1 MAKKI
6 AQTLTILFFW
16 SGLFGFTPSS
26 PISLAKAQGTKDVA
40 VTFDTGPVPVPLATA
55 IRSLAQAYGYS
66 AIVADIPDVKVVLRS
81 LKLPLPQALELI
93 VSTYLGKEFG
103 YTLLPEKKV
112 VVVAKKEN
120 LELALKGAGLVSPP
134 QPPQP
139 SEAKKEK
146 ESPSAPPDLYVTSLP
161 ALLDEA
167 GLKESLANLGS
178 EVKVSFVRSPS
189 GTLLVAIGSAE
200 ALSRVRKLVSELI
213 DKAPPPP
220 PPADREEE
228 AAVRLIALPAPLPN
242 EALAT
247 LQGTYTVKLT
257 SLGSHLLCQGK
268 AEACQKVEDLVGK
281 LVPPPKKEE
290 KPTIPLRTWA
300 FPVYGNPSEIK
311 EAVEAAYGES
321 IKAEGGVLYE
331 AKDAKRLV
339 VKASGPTLM
348 EVYRLLEA
356 VDPRP
361 KPETKTEESLKALYI
376 PRYKE
381 SSALISYLKGRFP
394 DLKVEAKEGALL
406 VEGAPDLT
414 RQAIEEVKE
423 QDRPKPQVTYRA
435 IAFSANRDNALD
447 FQNQLVLAL
456 RQGINL
462 TLGPSFDFRGVLPPD
477 PAISNSL
484 QGVLKLAESRGWG
497 KTVLDATIVATDGE
511 SNRLQSGGKV
521 TVLNAVSTSQS
532 SGGSSSGSGQNQ
544 QTQTT
549 SQSQPLNYD
558 FGLVLRVTPKVMPGG
573 LVETALSLEI
583 NDEPSVSGQVVR
595 YATKQT
601 EGKYLVSLGQ
611 SIVIGG
617 VISTS
622 ESESK
627 TGIPLLMDIPILG
640 NLFSSSGKTTSG
652 NYLLIYLSL
661 EQLSNPPVETGT
673 VQYLPASSPS
683 SSPSPSPLPERVPPP
698 AEEGEGKTPPPPPL
712 IPPTSATLPSSA
724 GTYSTPSLGGVSRDP
739 KELPEG
745 VLRGKLTSA
754 KEGVVFATKVAET
767 KEILAKA
774 SLLVPEGGGTP
785 LRVVELG
792 SGLYGILGKVDPS
805 KAYLILGANGTPLY
819 RISFALEP

>member
-1 MAKKI
+1 VETAKKI
-6 AQTLTILFFW
+6 AQTLTVLFLW
-16 SGLFGFTPSS
+16 GSLFGFAPSS
-26 PISLAKAQGTKDVA
+26 PVPLAKAQGAKDVA

-55 IRSLAQAYGYS
+55 IRSLAQTYGYS
-66 AIVADIPDVKVVLRS
+66 AIVADIPDVKVVFRS
-81 LKLPLPQALELI
+81 LRIPLPQALELI

-112 VVVAKKEN
+112 VVVAKREN
-120 LELALKGAGLVSPP
+120 LELALRGAGLVSPP

-139 SEAKKEK
+139 PEAKKEK
-146 ESPSAPPDLYVTSLP
+146 ESSPAQPDLYVTSLP
-161 ALLDEA
+161 ATFDEA
-167 GLKESLANLGS
+167 GLRDALANLGS
-178 EVKVSFVRSPS
+178 EVRISFVRSPS
-189 GTLLVAIGSAE
+189 GTLLVAIGPAE
-200 ALSRVRKLVSELI
+200 ALSRVRRLVSELI

-220 PPADREEE
+220 PPADGEE
-228 AAVRLIALPAPLPN
+228 AGVRLIASPAPLPN
-242 EALAT
+242 EALAA
-247 LQGTYTVKLT
+247 LQETYAVRLT
-257 SLGSHLLCQGK
+257 SLGSQLLCQGK

-281 LVPPPKKEE
+281 LAPPPKKEE
-290 KPTIPLRTWA
+290 PPAVPLKTWA
-300 FPVYGNPSEIK
+300 FPVYGNPSEMK
-311 EAVEAAYGES
+311 EAVEAAYGER
-321 IKAEGGVLYE
+321 IKGEGGVLYE

-339 VKASGPTLM
+339 VRASGATLM

-356 VDPRP
+356 LDPKP
-361 KPETKTEESLKALYI
+361 KPETKAEEGLKALYV

-381 SSALISYLKGRFP
+381 SGALIAYLKGRFP

-406 VEGAPDLT
+406 VEGPPDLA
-414 RQAIEEVKE
+414 RRAIEEAKE
-423 QDRPKPQVTYRA
+423 QDRPKPQVTYRI

-462 TLGPSFDFRGVLPPD
+462 GLGPSLDFRGVLPPD
-477 PAISNSL
+477 PAIANSL
-484 QGVLKLAESRGWG
+484 QGVLKLAENRGWG

-511 SNRLQSGGKV
+511 SNRLQSGGRV

-532 SGGSSSGSGQNQ
+532 SGGGSSGSD

-558 FGLVLRVTPKVMPGG
+558 FGLVLKVTPKVMPGG

-595 YATKQT
+595 YGTKQT

-617 VISTS
+617 VISSS

-627 TGIPLLMDIPILG
+627 AGIPLLMDIPILG
-640 NLFSSSGKTTSG
+640 NLFSTSGKRASG

-661 EQLSNPPVETGT
+661 EQLSNPPAETGT
-673 VQYLPASSPS
+673 VQYLPASTPS
-683 SSPSPSPLPERVPPP
+683 SSAVPSLPERVPPLVG
-698 AEEGEGKTPPPPPL
+698 EGEGKTPSPASPPPA
-712 IPPTSATLPSSA
+712 SATPPSSA
-724 GTYSTPSLGGVSRDP
+724 GPHSALSSGEMSRDP
-739 KELPEG
+739 KGLPEG
-745 VLRGKLTSA
+745 VLRGKLTPA
-754 KEGVVFATKVAET
+754 KEGAVFATRAAET

-774 SLLVPEGGGTP
+774 SLLVPEQGGAP
-785 LRVVELG
+785 LRVVGLG

-819 RISFALEP
+819 RVSFALEP

>member
-6 AQTLTILFFW
+6 AQILTILFLW
-16 SGLFGFTPSS
+16 GGLFGLNPSS
-26 PISLAKAQGTKDVA
+26 PVPLAKAQGAKDVV

-55 IRSLAQAYGYS
+55 IRSLAQTYGYS

-81 LKLPLPQALELI
+81 LRLPLPQALELI

-139 SEAKKEK
+139 PEAKKEK
-146 ESPSAPPDLYVTSLP
+146 ESPPAQPDLYVTSLP
-161 ALLDEA
+161 ATFDEA
-167 GLKESLANLGS
+167 GLRDALVSLGS
-178 EVKVSFVRSPS
+178 EVRISFVRSPS
-189 GTLLVAIGSAE
+189 GTFLVAIGPAE
-200 ALSRVRKLVSELI
+200 ALSRVRRLVSELL

-228 AAVRLIALPAPLPN
+228 AGVRLIGLPAPLPN
-242 EALAT
+242 EALAA
-247 LQGTYTVKLT
+247 LQESYAVRLT
-257 SLGSHLLCQGK
+257 SLGSQLLCQGK

-281 LVPPPKKEE
+281 LAPPPKKEE
-290 KPTIPLRTWA
+290 RPTVPLRTWA

-311 EAVEAAYGES
+311 EAVETAYGER

-339 VKASGPTLM
+339 VRASEATLM

-356 VDPRP
+356 VDSKP
-361 KPETKTEESLKALYI
+361 KPETKAEEGLKALYV

-381 SSALISYLKGRFP
+381 SGALIAYLKGRFP

-406 VEGAPDLT
+406 VEGPPDLA
-414 RQAIEEVKE
+414 RRAIEEVKE
-423 QDRPKPQVTYRA
+423 QDRPKPQVTYRI

-462 TLGPSFDFRGVLPPD
+462 GLGPSLDFRGVLPPD
-477 PAISNSL
+477 PAIANSL

-511 SNRLQSGGKV
+511 SNRLQSGGRV

-532 SGGSSSGSGQNQ
+532 SGGGSSGSGE
-544 QTQTT
+544 TQTT

-558 FGLVLRVTPKVMPGG
+558 FGLVLKVTPKVMPGG
-573 LVETALSLEI
+573 LVETALSLEV

-595 YATKQT
+595 YGTKQT

-617 VISTS
+617 VISSS

-627 TGIPLLMDIPILG
+627 AGIPLLMDIPILG
-640 NLFSSSGKTTSG
+640 NLFSTSGKRASG

-661 EQLSNPPVETGT
+661 EQLSNPPAETGT
-673 VQYLPASSPS
+673 VQYLPASTS
-683 SSPSPSPLPERVPPP
+683 SSSTVPSLPERVPPL
-698 AEEGEGKTPPPPPL
+698 AGEGEGKTPSPASPPPASAM
-712 IPPTSATLPSSA
+712 PPYSAGAYSAPSSEE
-724 GTYSTPSLGGVSRDP
+724 VSRYP
-739 KELPEG
+739 KGLPEG
-745 VLRGKLTSA
+745 VLRGKLTPA
-754 KEGVVFATKVAET
+754 KEGAVFATKVAET

-774 SLLVPEGGGTP
+774 SLLVPEEGGAP
-785 LRVVELG
+785 LRVVGLG
-792 SGLYGILGKVDPS
+792 SGLFGILGKVEPS

-819 RISFALEP
+819 RVSFALEP

>member
-6 AQTLTILFFW
+6 AQTLTVLFLW
-16 SGLFGFTPSS
+16 SGLFGFISS
-26 PISLAKAQGTKDVA
+26 FPAPLAKAQVAKDVVA
-40 VTFDTGPVPVPLATA
+40 TFDTGPVPVPLATA
-55 IRSLAQAYGYS
+55 IRSLAQTYGYS

-81 LKLPLPQALELI
+81 LKLPLSQALELI

-112 VVVAKKEN
+112 AVVAKKEN

-134 QPPQP
+134 PPPQP
-139 SEAKKEK
+139 PEMKKEK
-146 ESPSAPPDLYVTSLP
+146 ESPSTPPDLYVTPLP
-161 ALLDEA
+161 ASFDEA
-167 GLKESLANLGS
+167 GLRESLTNLGG
-178 EVKVSFVRSPS
+178 EVRISFVRSPY
-189 GTLLVAIGSAE
+189 GTLLVAIGPTE
-200 ALSRVRKLVSELI
+200 ALSRVQRLVSELL
-213 DKAPPPP
+213 DKAPPLP
-220 PPADREEE
+220 PPADREE

-242 EALAT
+242 EALAA
-247 LQGTYTVKLT
+247 LQETYTVKLT

-268 AEACQKVEDLVGK
+268 AEACQKVEDLVGR
-281 LVPPPKKEE
+281 LAPPPKKEE
-290 KPTIPLRTWA
+290 KPTLSLRTWA

-311 EAVEAAYGES
+311 EAIEAAYGEK
-321 IKAEGGVLYE
+321 IKAEGGALYE
-331 AKDAKRLV
+331 AKEAKRLV
-339 VKASGPTLM
+339 VKASGATLM

-356 VDPRP
+356 VDPKP
-361 KPETKTEESLKALYI
+361 KPEAKAEESFKALYI

-381 SSALISYLKGRFP
+381 SGALISYLKGRFP
-394 DLKVEAKEGALL
+394 DLKVEAKEGAIL
-406 VEGAPDLT
+406 VEGAPDLA
-414 RQAIEEVKE
+414 RQAIEEVKG

-447 FQNQLVLAL
+447 FQNQLLLAL

-462 TLGPSFDFRGVLPPD
+462 TLGPSLDFRGVLPPD

-532 SGGSSSGSGQNQ
+532 SGGGSSGSGE
-544 QTQTT
+544 TQTT

-558 FGLVLRVTPKVMPGG
+558 FGLVLKVTPKVMPGG

-595 YATKQT
+595 YVTKQT

-617 VISTS
+617 VISSS

-640 NLFSSSGKTTSG
+640 NLFSSSGKRASG

-673 VQYLPASSPS
+673 VQYLPTSSPS
-683 SSPSPSPLPERVPPP
+683 SPPSSPLPERVPPP
-698 AEEGEGKTPPPPPL
+698 AEESEGKTSPPPP
-712 IPPTSATLPSSA
+712 IPPASATPTPPSSA
-724 GTYSTPSLGGVSRDP
+724 GTYSVPSLVEVPRDP
-739 KELPEG
+739 KGLPEG
-745 VLRGKLTSA
+745 VLRGKLTPA
-754 KEGVVFATKVAET
+754 KEGAVFATKTAET
-767 KEILAKA
+767 KGILAKA
-774 SLLVPEGGGTP
+774 ALLVPEEGGAP
-785 LRVVELG
+785 LRAVALG
-792 SGLYGILGKVDPS
+792 GGLYGILGKVDPS
-805 KAYLILGANGTPLY
+805 KAYLILGGDGTPLY
-819 RISFALEP
+819 RVSFALEP

>member
-1 MAKKI
+1 VETAKKI
-6 AQTLTILFFW
+6 AQTLTILFLW
-16 SGLFGFTPSS
+16 SGLFGFAPSL
-26 PISLAKAQGTKDVA
+26 PVPLAKAQGAKDVVA
-40 VTFDTGPVPVPLATA
+40 TFDTGPVPVPLATA
-55 IRSLAQAYGYS
+55 IRSLAQTYGYS
-66 AIVADIPDVKVVLRS
+66 ALVADIPDVKVVLRS
-81 LKLPLPQALELI
+81 LKLPLSQALELI
-93 VSTYLGKEFG
+93 VSAYLGKEFG

-112 VVVAKKEN
+112 AVVAKKEN

-139 SEAKKEK
+139 PEAKREK
-146 ESPSAPPDLYVTSLP
+146 ESPPAPPDLYVTPLP
-161 ALLDEA
+161 TSFDEA
-167 GLKESLANLGS
+167 GLREALVNLGG
-178 EVKVSFVRSPS
+178 EAKFSFVRSPS

-200 ALSRVRKLVSELI
+200 VLSRVQRLVSELL

-220 PPADREEE
+220 PPADRDGEV
-228 AAVRLIALPAPLPN
+228 AVRLIALPTSLPN
-242 EALAT
+242 EALPV
-247 LQGTYTVKLT
+247 LQETYAVKLT

-268 AEACQKVEDLVGK
+268 AEACQKVEDLVGR
-281 LVPPPKKEE
+281 LAPLPKKEE
-290 KPTIPLRTWA
+290 KPTVSLRTWA
-300 FPVYGNPSEIK
+300 FPIYGNPSEIK
-311 EAVEAAYGES
+311 EAVEAAYGER

-331 AKDAKRLV
+331 AKEAKRLV
-339 VKASGPTLM
+339 VKASGTTLM

-356 VDPRP
+356 VDPKP
-361 KPETKTEESLKALYI
+361 KPEAKAEESLKALYV

-381 SSALISYLKGRFP
+381 SGALISYLKGRFP
-394 DLKVEAKEGALL
+394 DLKVEAKEGAIL
-406 VEGAPDLT
+406 VEGAPDLA
-414 RQAIEEVKE
+414 RQAVEEVKG

-447 FQNQLVLAL
+447 FQNQLLLAL

-462 TLGPSFDFRGVLPPD
+462 TLGPSLDFRGVLPPD

-532 SGGSSSGSGQNQ
+532 SGGGSSGSGE
-544 QTQTT
+544 TQTT

-558 FGLVLRVTPKVMPGG
+558 FGLVLKVTPKVMPGG

-595 YATKQT
+595 YGTKQT

-617 VISTS
+617 VISSS

-640 NLFSSSGKTTSG
+640 NLFSSSGKRASG

-673 VQYLPASSPS
+673 VQYLPASPS
-683 SSPSPSPLPERVPPP
+683 SSPPSSPLPERVPPP
-698 AEEGEGKTPPPPPL
+698 AEESEGKTSPPPP
-712 IPPTSATLPSSA
+712 IPPTSATPTPSSSS
-724 GTYSTPSLGGVSRDP
+724 GTYSTPSSGEVPRDP
-739 KELPEG
+739 KGLPEG
-745 VLRGKLTSA
+745 VLRGKLTPA
-754 KEGVVFATKVAET
+754 KEGAIFGTKAAET

-774 SLLVPEGGGTP
+774 SLLLPEGGGAP
-785 LRVVELG
+785 LRVVALG
-792 SGLYGILGKVDPS
+792 GGLYGILGGKVDPS
-805 KAYLILGANGTPLY
+805 KVYLVLGGDGTPLY
-819 RISFALEP
+819 RVSFALEP